1 MQYFDLGETDPQS
14 LFQKIAARAQSNE
27 EELDRQREILL
38 EEMLSSTWFTS
49 RHRAKIVESL
59 AGSRPGDELADIV
72 FGLVFHRI
80 LKKVTERLQDD
91 LQLTPHVVQGAFDLS
106 ATPMMSPQAIS
117 LPELIDV
124 VWADDLAM
132 ALRCKAAGDLPDSM
146 KTMVRIVFEECL
158 DHGLTP
164 NLKPGKTEMM
174 MNIRGPG
181 SKKVKAEIFN
191 KCDPMLDVP
200 DGREGF
206 QQTRLIASYK
216 HLGSRVHMG
225 LRPMAEIKAR
235 FGQAA

>member
-106 ATPMMSPQAIS
+106 ATLTIWQWRC
-117 LPELIDV
+117 DV
-124 VWADDLAM
+124 K
-132 ALRCKAAGDLPDSM
+132 LRETCQ
-146 KTMVRIVFEECL
+146 I
-158 DHGLTP
+158 
-164 NLKPGKTEMM
+164 
-174 MNIRGPG
+174 
-181 SKKVKAEIFN
+181 
-191 KCDPMLDVP
+191 
-200 DGREGF
+200 
-206 QQTRLIASYK
+206 Q
-216 HLGSRVHMG
+216 
-225 LRPMAEIKAR
+225 
-235 FGQAA
+235 